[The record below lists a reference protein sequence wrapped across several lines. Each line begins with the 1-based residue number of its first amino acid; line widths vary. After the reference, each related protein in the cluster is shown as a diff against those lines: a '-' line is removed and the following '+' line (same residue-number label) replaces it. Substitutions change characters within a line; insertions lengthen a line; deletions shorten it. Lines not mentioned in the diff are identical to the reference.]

1 MLVDQKAQDGD
12 LGKRSSAIVHE
23 AVLMSDLAPPTAR
36 PAPQSLRRLFHDE
49 NSADPDPFQS
59 FAHQQPIT
67 PYTSQNGSV
76 EQFAP
81 NPEIDLDVQD
91 SDEDD
96 SFEGTVRQNK
106 PKIRPSLGISQHS
119 SDSTSAPSS
128 HGFNVSN
135 EYTPIALPQDDDSED
150 EDTNFE
156 PPQAPFGQNQLRA
169 KASYESLASN
179 PTTRSQIS
187 VDSRPPASKDIRKP
201 SGTAQ
206 DGLRGFQ
213 FPLSKAVMA
222 TRPAPLVRNAS
233 AAPFPTITDDGPS
246 SSLSPTRPG
255 MQRMQ
260 SAMPDLQSPTPSKTK
275 PAKPQIS
282 INLPP
287 RPPMMRHASAAV
299 MEGRAQAQAQA
310 QALAAVDEGVGRNL
324 GVPAIGVGK
333 GQIGLGVA
341 IAGAGAGVGMSRSR
355 SGSRTDDHGVGLRD
369 LMRVSSLSSSLY
381 SPCLTKQLS
390 PAVPG
395 LSDLPPSP
403 STTTQNPMLKH
414 LQLPSQAQSQP
425 SPLSLSYQSQPL
437 QTSLSSNGPIPP
449 YPRASSPNTSVPM
462 APSISQI
469 STFST
474 GQGGLTVNHSPNP
487 PYSESGITSG
497 ATIGAGSLNI
507 RPLDMM
513 TGHAEV
519 YEELERR
526 IDEMKGWLECVEV
539 GLDDLLRSPID
550 TEESQRVPAL

>member
-1 MLVDQKAQDGD
+1 
-12 LGKRSSAIVHE
+12 
-23 AVLMSDLAPPTAR
+23 MSDLAPPTAR

-341 IAGAGAGVGMSRSR
+341 IAGGGAGVGMSRSR

-369 LMRVSSLSSSLY
+369 LMRASHILFSFCSFLSDRVVITSRTWLIRPPTFPIYHNTKPNAQTPPTPLSS
-381 SPCLTKQLS
+381 PTVTTFIPK
-390 PAVPG
+390 
-395 LSDLPPSP
+395 
-403 STTTQNPMLKH
+403 STTSNFSLFKRPNPTLSKIINPKYISTNGTIYFSDFDF
-414 LQLPSQAQSQP
+414 LNRSRGIGSKFSQP
-425 SPLSLSYQSQPL
+425 TLLGIWYYLWSY
-437 QTSLSSNGPIPP
+437 GW
-449 YPRASSPNTSVPM
+449 
-462 APSISQI
+462 
-469 STFST
+469 
-474 GQGGLTVNHSPNP
+474 GW
-487 PYSESGITSG
+487 ITQHK
-497 ATIGAGSLNI
+497 T
-507 RPLDMM
+507 
-513 TGHAEV
+513 T
-519 YEELERR
+519 
-526 IDEMKGWLECVEV
+526 
-539 GLDDLLRSPID
+539 
-550 TEESQRVPAL
+550 